1 MLERAGATSLSH
13 AYASLRYV
21 DDMTTLADRINQ
33 IMQETGYTLQQLG
46 DMAGVTLQAV
56 AQWRTGQTSNIRM
69 ENLFRLA
76 DRCGYSARWIATGE
90 GPRFPAAEKDP
101 RCLLDIEELSEDQ
114 RAIIRAVVDA
124 SKKQERKCG

>member
-1 MLERAGATSLSH
+1 MLELMDATRLSH
-13 AYASLRYV
+13 AYAPLRYV
-21 DDMTTLADRINQ
+21 GDMTTLADRINQ

-56 AQWRTGQTSNIRM
+56 AQWRAGQTSNIRM

-90 GPRFPAAEKDP
+90 GPRFHVAEKDP
-101 RCLLDIEELSEDQ
+101 RYLLDIEELSEDQ